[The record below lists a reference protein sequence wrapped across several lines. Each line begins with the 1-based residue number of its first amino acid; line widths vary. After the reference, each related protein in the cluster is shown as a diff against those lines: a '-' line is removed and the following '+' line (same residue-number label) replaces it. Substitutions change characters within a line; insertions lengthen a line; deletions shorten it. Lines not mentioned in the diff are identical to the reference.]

1 MTFSANERKPKNK
14 HSSKLLVGIKIVA
27 TFLKDNL
34 ASFIESLE
42 NVHTI

>member
-1 MTFSANERKPKNK
+1 MTFPAKETENR

-27 TFLKDNL
+27 IFLKDN
-34 ASFIESLE
+34 FFQDKSLE